1 MYTDLIIQDGLFV
14 TQCIQWGFSAA
25 PKHYQEVMNRALD
38 APCIDATGNQV
49 PPAQHAMYF
58 DDVFMGADN
67 VEECWHNMAI
77 IIVHLALRNLP
88 IGIWKRTFFT
98 RALLVVG
105 AMICGGEYQLVAKPI
120 HKLFASTLP
129 RSMSQL

>member
-1 MYTDLIIQDGLFV
+1 M
-14 TQCIQWGFSAA
+14 QWGFNTA
-25 PKHYQEVMNRALD
+25 PTHFQEVMNHALD
-38 APCIDATGNQV
+38 TPCNDTTWNQV

-58 DDVFMGADN
+58 DDMSMGADN

-88 IGIWKRTFFT
+88 IGIWKCTFFT

-105 AMICGGEYQLVAKPI
+105 AMICGGEYQLVAKSI
-120 HKLFASTLP
+120 RKLFASTLP
-129 RSMSQL
+129 RMISQL